1 MDEHHGQEC
10 ISLHGVSCLSAAVSP
25 GDLLP
30 FPGRRN
36 NLYSPVCTCGAPGK
50 TPRGLPWGRAAPCA
64 AQMAHELFV
73 HLVWIFTA
81 SAKGT
86 LCKTDDTEI
95 FHGLPRSFDYLNVLN
110 SNCLSCELKV
120 VLVWEHE
127 GKKKTF
133 WQKFVSRIL
142 TKRVIRAQFEKL
154 KLGLRGGFSSFF
166 NQGELC
172 SRTCKYKTKLSK
184 SQEWESAMQN
194 CCQHKTQVTHINL

>member
-127 GKKKTF
+127 GKKKHSGRNLSVEF
-133 WQKFVSRIL
+133 S
-142 TKRVIRAQFEKL
+142 L
-154 KLGLRGGFSSFF
+154 KG
-166 NQGELC
+166 
-172 SRTCKYKTKLSK
+172 
-184 SQEWESAMQN
+184 
-194 CCQHKTQVTHINL
+194 